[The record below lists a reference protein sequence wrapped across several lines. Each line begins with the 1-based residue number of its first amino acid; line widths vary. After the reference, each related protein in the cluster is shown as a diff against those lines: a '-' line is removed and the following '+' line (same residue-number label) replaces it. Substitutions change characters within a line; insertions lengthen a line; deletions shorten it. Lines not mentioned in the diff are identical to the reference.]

1 MRAGPPLERQAS
13 KIATRVG
20 AAHMIQSHPT
30 TDFEYRAPQGVWVDY
45 LADSLLPM
53 FNAWR
58 AEHGIYRAMKA
69 WYHPSIA

>member
-1 MRAGPPLERQAS
+1 
-13 KIATRVG
+13 
-20 AAHMIQSHPT
+20 MIQSHPT